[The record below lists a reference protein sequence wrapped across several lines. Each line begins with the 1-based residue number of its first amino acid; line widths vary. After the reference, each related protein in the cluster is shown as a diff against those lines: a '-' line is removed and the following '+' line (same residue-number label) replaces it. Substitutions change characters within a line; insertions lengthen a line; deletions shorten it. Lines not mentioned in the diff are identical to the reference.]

1 MDKVKLVAKNRE
13 EKGKKTNKGR
23 REGLIPA
30 IVYGRGVDS
39 LNIWITALDFRKL
52 LKKSGEST
60 IIDLEIGGKN
70 PPRLAETTSRREA
83 GGRNVIIQEIQRDPV
98 TYKIIHLDF
107 YQVRMDEEIETEVE
121 LVFVGESAA
130 VKEFGGILIKNI
142 DKLEVKCLPADLP
155 SHIDVD
161 ISALKTFDDHI
172 TVGDLKIGKGV
183 KLELEP
189 ETVIAI
195 VTPPR
200 SEEEL
205 KELEEK
211 VEEDITKVEGIKKEE
226 APAEEAEP
234 DKKA

>member
-1 MDKVKLVAKNRE
+1 MDKVKLEAKNRQ
-13 EKGKKTNKGR
+13 EKGKKTNKSR

-30 IVYGRGVDS
+30 IVYGRGVES

-60 IIDLEIGGKN
+60 IINLEIDGKN
-70 PPRLAETTSRREA
+70 
-83 GGRNVIIQEIQRDPV
+83 GRNVIIQEIQRDPV
-98 TYKIIHLDF
+98 SYKIIHLDF

-121 LVFVGESAA
+121 LVFVGESPA

-161 ISALKTFDDHI
+161 VSSLKTFDDHI

-211 VEEDITKVEGIKKEE
+211 VEEDLTKVEGIKKEE
-226 APAEEAEP
+226 APVEEAEP

>member
-1 MDKVKLVAKNRE
+1 MDKVKLEAKNRQ
-13 EKGKKTNKGR
+13 EKGKKTNKSR

-30 IVYGRGVDS
+30 IVYGRGVES

-60 IIDLEIGGKN
+60 IINLEIDGKN
-70 PPRLAETTSRREA
+70 
-83 GGRNVIIQEIQRDPV
+83 GRNVIIQEIQRDPV
-98 TYKIIHLDF
+98 SYKIIHLDF

-121 LVFVGESAA
+121 LVFVGESPA

-161 ISALKTFDDHI
+161 VSSLKTFDDHI

-211 VEEDITKVEGIKKEE
+211 VEEDLTKVEGIKKEE
-226 APAEEAEP
+226 APVEETEP